1 MWLLIIVISITNN
14 LSPDFVSLQTVQT
27 LEFSNI
33 ENCLK
38 VRDTIHK
45 LEKMNTTIDLG
56 CFKK

>member
-14 LSPDFVSLQTVQT
+14 LSIVSSQTVQT
-27 LEFSNI
+27 IEFSNV